1 MRGGYQSCSG
11 ERINS
16 NHAHLSGWLGAKW
29 RVKLSDHLE
38 DAAEDISLHWGPW
51 GDLPAVRASVVA
63 QGFRWGREAS
73 LKGCS
78 DHGVEAGLS

>member
-1 MRGGYQSCSG
+1 MK
-11 ERINS
+11 
-16 NHAHLSGWLGAKW
+16 LG
-29 RVKLSDHLE
+29 DHLE
-38 DAAEDISLHWGPW
+38 DAGRASVFTGAW
-51 GDLPAVRASVVA
+51 GDLPAVRASAVA